1 MEAQEVPTV
10 VRHREVTEETGGLT
24 LPRAT
29 LAMLEAAGLRVD
41 PEARHPHVS
50 RAGVVVLAESAAV
63 EQQGASVVVA
73 IQARVVPRLV
83 ELGYRQAAR
92 VA

>member
-1 MEAQEVPTV
+1 MPTV

-50 RAGVVVLAESAAV
+50 RVGVVVLVEPAAMEPQGAQVVAAV
-63 EQQGASVVVA
+63 
-73 IQARVVPRLV
+73 QARAEPRLV
-83 ELGYRQAAR
+83 GLGYRQAAR
-92 VA
+92 MA